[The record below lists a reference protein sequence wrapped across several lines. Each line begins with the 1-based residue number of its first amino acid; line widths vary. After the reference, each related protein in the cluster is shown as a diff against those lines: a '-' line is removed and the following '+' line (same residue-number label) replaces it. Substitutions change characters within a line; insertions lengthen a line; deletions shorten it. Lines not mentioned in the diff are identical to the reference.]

1 MTITT
6 LAIDCMGGDS
16 GPSTMIQAACKVL
29 TGNPDLH
36 LILVGDEQ
44 TIRTNLSRMDQI
56 FLTRLTVQPTS
67 EVVLMDDIPSKALRQ
82 KPQSSMAVA
91 IQLVADGK
99 AQAVVSSG
107 NTGALMAFSRMI
119 LKMVPGISRPAIIS
133 SLPTD
138 NGISRMIDLGAN
150 VDCSPEQMVQ
160 FALMGAAITMANSN
174 TTDRLPSV
182 ALLNVGSESIKGNDQ
197 TRKTHELMQNVH
209 KIDYLGFIEGNDV
222 FNGNVDVIVC
232 DGFVGNVLIKAS
244 EGVVQM
250 IVRRLKQEFRR
261 NLFTRLLAALSI
273 SVLKS
278 FHSSVDPDRHNGASL
293 VGLQG
298 VVIKSHGA
306 ANTRATVAAIE
317 EAIREANYNTPSELQ
332 KRLGQQIAQSMDV
345 SDG

>member
-6 LAIDCMGGDS
+6 LAVDCMGGDS
-16 GPSTMIQAACKVL
+16 GPSVMVQAACEVL

-36 LILVGDEQ
+36 LILVGDEPS
-44 TIRTNLSRMDQI
+44 IRACLTRMDQL
-56 FLTRLTVQPTS
+56 FLTRLSITHSDEIVA
-67 EVVLMDDIPSKALRQ
+67 MDDLPSKVIRQ
-82 KPQSSMAVA
+82 KTNSSMALA
-91 IQLVADGK
+91 LQLVADGK
-99 AQAVVSSG
+99 AQAVISSG

-138 NGISRMIDLGAN
+138 SGVTRMIDLGAN

-160 FALMGAAITMANSN
+160 FALMGAAITMANADN
-174 TTDRLPSV
+174 TDKLPSV
-182 ALLNVGSESIKGNDQ
+182 ALLNVGSESIKGNEQ
-197 TRKTHELMQNVH
+197 TKNTHELMQKVH
-209 KIDYLGFIEGNDV
+209 NINYLGFIEGNDV
-222 FNGNVDVIVC
+222 FKGDVDVIVC

-250 IVRRLKQEFRR
+250 IIRRLKQHLSH
-261 NLFTRLLAALSI
+261 NLLSRLLAALST

-278 FHSSVDPDRHNGASL
+278 FYKSVDPDRHNGASL

-306 ANTRATVAAIE
+306 ANIKATVAAIQ
-317 EAIREANYNTPSELQ
+317 EAVREANYDTPNELQ
-332 KRLGQQIAQSMDV
+332 RRLGQQISQTMDHE
-345 SDG
+345 